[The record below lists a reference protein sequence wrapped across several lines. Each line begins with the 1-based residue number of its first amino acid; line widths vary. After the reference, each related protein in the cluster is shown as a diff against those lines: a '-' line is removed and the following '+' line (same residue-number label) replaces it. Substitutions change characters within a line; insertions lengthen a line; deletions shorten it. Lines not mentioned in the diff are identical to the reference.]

1 MASQEQDLNTPK
13 SIARYAMPTSANNE
27 ITHTMNYFTLQSAQ
41 RCAKVHIGA
50 SHTTDTAGNLP
61 DSEVFSRPNT
71 SVLGLG
77 VSVPQGRQHGCIRV
91 TTPSPTRWPSQSV
104 SGFQSHTG
112 AETMTTVNTTTTP
125 KTGTTPAGNI
135 PRYTTPATAHPD
147 RLALIQRADNALSM
161 ARWHLRKQSNP
172 ETIRLA
178 TGKAASAARA
188 LKQACEGVANHG

>member
-50 SHTTDTAGNLP
+50 RNTTKLAGNLP
-61 DSEVFSRPNT
+61 VSEVFSRPESFGYGRDAQNGNACGTTNFVFLT
-71 SVLGLG
+71 SRPPVARRKATSGL
-77 VSVPQGRQHGCIRV
+77 Q
-91 TTPSPTRWPSQSV
+91 SQL
-104 SGFQSHTG
+104 G
-112 AETMTTVNTTTTP
+112 AETMTIASSIPTP
-125 KTGTTPAGNI
+125 KMGTTPAGNI
-135 PRYTTPATAHPD
+135 PRYTSPATFHSD

-161 ARWHLRKQSNP
+161 ARWHLRKQSSP

-178 TGKAASAARA
+178 TGKAVSAARA